1 MKNIQCK
8 TIHNYHSIWTLF
20 CLTLAPNN
28 HTFMVKWVNRYMK
41 SRKLYVLRVHLY
53 GRQLF
58 NFTDEIKVQ
67 TNLMNNSIWN
77 GFELYYETKDEI
89 HILKKTLLFLFTF
102 FFHAAH
108 TYARAWISL
117 IWLQFSYTLL
127 LCIGSWETFK
137 FMCNQTSV

>member
-89 HILKKTLLFLFTF
+89 HTEKNIVIFIYIFFPRSTYICTRMNFFDLASLFVYTTTLHRKLRNFQI
-102 FFHAAH
+102 
-108 TYARAWISL
+108 Y
-117 IWLQFSYTLL
+117 
-127 LCIGSWETFK
+127 
-137 FMCNQTSV
+137 V